1 MTIQEVFNELDCVLH
16 VNKKWEIATAAD
28 EIFKVILPTKD
39 DMASLKKIKNLE
51 LDNSKVV
58 MYFEE
63 WSSI

>member
-1 MTIQEVFNELDCVLH
+1 VLPI
-16 VNKKWEIATAAD
+16 NKKWEIATAGD
-28 EIFKVILPTKD
+28 GIFKVILPTKD
-39 DMASLKKIKNLE
+39 DMASLKKIKNQE

>member
-1 MTIQEVFNELDCVLH
+1 MTIQEVVNKLDCVLPI
-16 VNKKWEIATAAD
+16 NKKWEIATAGD
-28 EIFKVILPTKD
+28 GIFKVILPTKD
-39 DMASLKKIKNLE
+39 DMASLKKIKNQE